1 MAWKAE
7 IGWTRTDDEGE
18 RWELSARHVSKRWE
32 FFIRQR
38 RFEQWQPLPEPPLED
53 WLALLDALNRLMVRR
68 RYQPDDIERVRR
80 AIRERFPEAKLD

>member
-32 FFIRQR
+32 FFIRQSLR
-38 RFEQWQPLPEPPLED
+38 RDFF
-53 WLALLDALNRLMVRR
+53 ANRAMFASASDTAARKDSSAFSEAVRCSAC
-68 RYQPDDIERVRR
+68 VT
-80 AIRERFPEAKLD
+80 AS